1 MLDFFGIETSL
12 LFRWNKVVCTTNST
26 LRKRAGSMKNEMQNK
41 YMYAYPDGKKTYTD
55 ENVITSVKSS
65 LSRCPFCNEIYIR
78 FAFDKEKMMFYPW
91 ISVSDNQLQDSYLE
105 VILLPAFSLQ
115 ELDFSRKET
124 LRMKRLL
131 QRTFPAIRVRSSLRI
146 HPDDMDYVLR
156 KQRSRKNSLKKK
168 K

>member
-12 LFRWNKVVCTTNST
+12 LFRCNKVVCITNSI
-26 LRKRAGSMKNEMQNK
+26 LKKWAGSMKNKTKNN
-41 YMYAYPDGKKTYTD
+41 YMYSYPDGKKTYTD
-55 ENVITSVKSS
+55 ENVITSVRSS
-65 LSRCPFCNEIYIR
+65 LSRCPSCNEIYIR

-91 ISVSDNQLQDSYLE
+91 ISVLDNQLQDSYLG

-115 ELDFSRKET
+115 ELDLSRKET

-156 KQRSRKNSLKKK
+156 KQKKQK

>member
-1 MLDFFGIETSL
+1 MLDFFRIEISL
-12 LFRWNKVVCTTNST
+12 LFHWNKVICIINST
-26 LRKRAGSMKNEMQNK
+26 LKKWAESMKNEMQDK
-41 YMYAYPDGKKTYTD
+41 YMYSYPDGKKTYTD
-55 ENVITSVKSS
+55 ENVIASVRSS
-65 LSRCPFCNEIYIR
+65 LSRCPSCNEIYIR
-78 FAFDKEKMMFYPW
+78 FAFDKEKVMFYPW

-115 ELDFSRKET
+115 ELDFNRKEA

-156 KQRSRKNSLKKK
+156 KQKK
-168 K
+168 